1 MLDNILMKNKEYNT
15 DFFGYAL
22 GTSKLAKTNIF
33 FDGSI
38 MTFFLRKKLNYPVI
52 VVRPE

>member
-1 MLDNILMKNKEYNT
+1 MLHNILMKIKSIIQIFLVT
-15 DFFGYAL
+15 PL
-22 GTSKLAKTNIF
+22 VSKLAKTNIF